1 MSKPLLCIHYPDE
14 QYKSLYRVT
23 TYDYINMLI
32 RIGIDLV
39 VFVLVMPVI
48 EWIKSCLHP
57 KAACRNRS
65 KR

>member
-1 MSKPLLCIHYPDE
+1 MSKLLLCIHYLDE

-23 TYDYINMLI
+23 TNDYINMLI

-48 EWIKSCLHP
+48 EWIKKLS
-57 KAACRNRS
+57 AS
-65 KR
+65 KGGLQKQK

>member
-1 MSKPLLCIHYPDE
+1 MSKPLLCIHYLDE

-23 TYDYINMLI
+23 TNDYVNMLI

-48 EWIKSCLHP
+48 EWIKKLS
-57 KAACRNRS
+57 AS
-65 KR
+65 KGGLQKQK